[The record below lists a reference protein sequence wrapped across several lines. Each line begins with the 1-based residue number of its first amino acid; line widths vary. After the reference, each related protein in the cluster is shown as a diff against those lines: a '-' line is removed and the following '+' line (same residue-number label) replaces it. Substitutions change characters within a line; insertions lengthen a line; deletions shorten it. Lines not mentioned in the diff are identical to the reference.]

1 MNKIY
6 KVVWSKVRACYV
18 VASELVSG
26 HSRGTSLAR
35 TLRRGV
41 LCAALAAALTPVAA
55 GALSPAPAEA
65 PAVET
70 APEKTAAPVAGKKAA
85 RTSLRAAVPLSED
98 AELYG
103 YDVTRGLGAAGFETF
118 SEDVE
123 LYGHNAMRG
132 LRPAGA
138 PPVKAP
144 PLTALH
150 FFSVNSSNTGDP
162 YTNNWMNNCASGDNS
177 MAIGYKASVGE
188 NAHGSLAIGYG
199 AKINKS
205 TNTVEKN
212 AIAIGTNAFIGNG
225 NGSDVG
231 AAIAIGNWARV
242 FGSSTHNGI
251 AIGSNAA
258 STSGSIVI
266 GENTKDYDTN
276 PNNTKETTYGV
287 LIGSY
292 LKTYGGTSQVG
303 LGNYVQLK
311 GQTAT
316 AIGAWS
322 QAMATY
328 ATTLGAH
335 SQALQNQATALGGNS
350 VASAEWSTA
359 VGYEA
364 VAKEKY
370 SLAVGDSTSADKQD
384 STALGSNAHS
394 TAFGGVAL
402 GAYSRA
408 DREAAK
414 NTDVYLSRYKEVSD
428 TVFGAMGAVSV
439 GGVSEKGVTAN
450 RQIVNLA
457 AGTQDSDAV
466 NVAQL
471 KAAAQWTIVDE
482 DHNFKTLNVDNSL
495 LVKGTDGIT
504 ATVSKDSGLTLGL
517 NTAKL
522 NQTINNSTAVTNI
535 NNNIT
540 ALKGGFDLADTD
552 GVKSSVP
559 LGGTKQAV
567 TFKAAGL
574 GDAFTAAV
582 DANRNVTYRLE
593 KSKLVSNI
601 SSDIIATINKNTTSP
616 VTNISAKFGVTAE
629 SGAKKTVTL
638 SKDTEPT
645 VKFVGDGNIIQSQ
658 VTTDGVK
665 YQVNTAKLNTAITN
679 NATVQK
685 NKTDISNINTTVQK
699 NKTDISNI
707 NTTVTKHTGDITK
720 LQGGFTVSNA
730 AGTKQDITLG
740 GASKQNIKFLG
751 EADKIDV
758 TVVADG
764 TAGAKVTVKA
774 NAKLGENIDLS
785 NNSIINT
792 INNNITTL
800 QGGFTV
806 KSGSD
811 SGAITAGD
819 TLEFAGKNY
828 VVTSYDVT
836 AKKLTVGLDDATKNK
851 IDNIDTIGAA
861 AKWTVKDVKGNSKT
875 INAATP
881 LVVSGDDYI
890 IAAVD
895 GTSGLSLTMKTDKL
909 NDAITNNATVRQNVT
924 NIAGNTQAI
933 TNLGDR
939 VTSNEGDITNLKGGF
954 TVSNAA
960 GTKQAITLGGA
971 SKQNIKFLGEADKI
985 DVTVE
990 ADGTAGAKV
999 TVKAN
1004 AKLGEN
1010 IDLSNNSTI
1019 KTLSGDISN
1028 AVTNNETV
1036 NKLKEGF
1043 NLADKD
1049 GVKGS
1054 VTLGEATKQ
1063 AVTFKA
1069 DGLGDAFTAAVD
1081 DNRNVTYSLDKSKL
1095 VSNIS
1100 GDIFNTVNNNTAP
1113 VTNISAKFAVA
1124 ADKGADKTVTLA
1136 KGAVPVVKFVGD
1148 GKYLAS
1154 VTSNDGVQYTL
1165 NAAELGKNIDL
1176 SNNTTLNDN
1185 NIIRQLQ
1192 GGFKVSDG
1200 SLAGTGAVTAGDTL
1214 EFAGKNYVVTSYDV
1228 TAKKLTVGLDDA
1240 TKTKIDSIDTIG
1252 AAAKWTIKDTG
1263 TGAKTIDASN
1273 ALTVSGDDYITAA
1286 VNSTSG
1292 LSLTMNETKLNNAIT
1307 NNATVQQNKTD
1318 ITALKGGFDLAD
1330 KDGVK
1335 GSVTLGE
1342 ATKQAVTFKAAGM
1355 DDAFTAAVDGNRNVT
1370 YTLDKSKLVN
1380 SISGDIFNTVN
1391 NNTAPVTNISATFDI
1406 AAEKGAN
1413 KTVTLGKGAVPVVK
1427 FVGDEYLDSV
1437 TSNDGVQYTLNAA
1450 KLGQEID
1457 LSNNQAITAINSTVT
1472 GLKGGFDLKA
1482 GSQTSNV
1489 ALGGTPKPTVE
1500 FASSGDAL
1508 TVNLEG
1514 NKVTYTLDA
1523 AKLGNTINN
1532 GLTSFTT
1539 NVKKADGSTKE
1550 AQTLKKEHTAL
1561 NLAEG
1566 TNIVLTAS
1574 SDDITIATAADVQF
1588 NKITVGDG
1596 TSVMTLNNGAL
1607 SFANGTVLNN
1617 TGLTITGGPKITKTE
1632 VNMGGLPIGNVKSA
1646 LENTA
1651 LSDATNE
1658 QKNSAATIGDLQ
1670 TAVNNVNSSVADL
1683 SNKGLKFKGD
1693 DGAEISRKL
1702 GETLEIVGDEKNIAT
1717 KKTGDGKLSVALKN
1731 ELKFNVDGTAKQ
1743 LTVNAGNSGTITG
1756 LTNTTINGE
1765 DFATQGRAAT
1775 EEQLKAVNEKIGDV
1789 VAKSGNWKAQIN
1801 GQTIKTVNANDNT
1814 MNFVKGSNIELS
1826 DDNGKGN
1833 LKISVV
1839 DAPAFAGT
1847 VTAKGFDATGNKVVN
1862 VAKGT
1867 VSNESTDAVNG
1878 SQLWNASDSI
1888 AKHLGGGA
1896 KVNADGSVSAPTYI
1910 IRGGEYHDVGSAFT
1924 ALDKAFDS
1932 IGNNFGNIYNQ
1943 MGEMRKEIKT
1953 SGALGSALSALKP
1966 MYYDPVEPSQLMAGI
1981 GAYKGEY
1988 ALALGFAHYPNED
2001 TMLHAGVSI
2010 SHHGESMA
2018 NAGVTFKLGK
2028 KKEKDKIPERYRKGP
2043 MHSVYVMQKENSMLQ
2058 AQVASLETTN
2068 STQSLKMASLEEK
2081 NREQAKQLEDMNA
2094 RLERLEK
2101 LLRNGGKKR

>member
-70 APEKTAAPVAGKKAA
+70 APEKTAAPAAGKKAA

-150 FFSVNSSNTGDP
+150 FFSVNSGNTGDP
-162 YTNNWMNNCASGDNS
+162 YKNNWMNNCALGDNS
-177 MAIGYKASVGE
+177 MAIGKNASVGE
-188 NAHGSLAIGYG
+188 NGDGSLAIGYG

-251 AIGSNAA
+251 AIGSNTA

-276 PNNTKETTYGV
+276 PNNPDETTYGV

-303 LGNYVQLK
+303 LGNYVKLK

-316 AIGAWS
+316 AIGAGS

-335 SQALQNQATALGGNS
+335 SQALKNQATALGGNS

-359 VGYEA
+359 VGYGA

-370 SLAVGDSTSADKQD
+370 TLAVGDSTSADKQD

-414 NTDVYLSRYKEVSD
+414 DTDVYLHRYKTVSD
-428 TVFGAMGAVSV
+428 TVLGAMGAVSV

-471 KAAAQWTIVDE
+471 KAAAQWTIVDD

-535 NNNIT
+535 NNKLAQGFEVKAGSETQGQKIALNGNKAPVIAFDVKTSGQGLTVTRDGNTVKYGIDGSKIDLSRNQAVTTNTTNIT
-540 ALKGGFDLADTD
+540 AL
-552 GVKSSVP
+552 
-559 LGGTKQAV
+559 
-567 TFKAAGL
+567 
-574 GDAFTAAV
+574 
-582 DANRNVTYRLE
+582 
-593 KSKLVSNI
+593 
-601 SSDIIATINKNTTSP
+601 
-616 VTNISAKFGVTAE
+616 
-629 SGAKKTVTL
+629 
-638 SKDTEPT
+638 
-645 VKFVGDGNIIQSQ
+645 QS
-658 VTTDGVK
+658 
-665 YQVNTAKLNTAITN
+665 
-679 NATVQK
+679 
-685 NKTDISNINTTVQK
+685 
-699 NKTDISNI
+699 
-707 NTTVTKHTGDITK
+707 
-720 LQGGFTVSNA
+720 
-730 AGTKQDITLG
+730 
-740 GASKQNIKFLG
+740 
-751 EADKIDV
+751 
-758 TVVADG
+758 
-764 TAGAKVTVKA
+764 
-774 NAKLGENIDLS
+774 
-785 NNSIINT
+785 
-792 INNNITTL
+792 
-800 QGGFTV
+800 
-806 KSGSD
+806 
-811 SGAITAGD
+811 
-819 TLEFAGKNY
+819 
-828 VVTSYDVT
+828 
-836 AKKLTVGLDDATKNK
+836 
-851 IDNIDTIGAA
+851 
-861 AKWTVKDVKGNSKT
+861 
-875 INAATP
+875 
-881 LVVSGDDYI
+881 
-890 IAAVD
+890 
-895 GTSGLSLTMKTDKL
+895 
-909 NDAITNNATVRQNVT
+909 
-924 NIAGNTQAI
+924 
-933 TNLGDR
+933 
-939 VTSNEGDITNLKGGF
+939 GF

-971 SKQNIKFLGEADKI
+971 SKQNIKFLGEADKIDVAVEADGTAGAKVTVKANAKLGEHIDLSNNSIINTINNNITTLQGGFNVKSGTDQGAITAGDTLEFAGKNHVVTSYDVTAKKLTVGLDDATTNKIDNIDTTINAAAQWTVKDVKGNSKTIDASNALTVSGDDYINAAVDGTSGLLLTMKEAKLNQTITSNDTVQQNVTNIAGNTQAITNLGSRVTANEGDITNLKGGFTVSNAAGTKQDITLGGTDKQNITFEGEDGKI

-1043 NLADKD
+1043 NLKAGTASSPVALGGASKPTVEFASSSDALTVNLD
-1049 GVKGS
+1049 G
-1054 VTLGEATKQ
+1054 TK
-1063 AVTFKA
+1063 
-1069 DGLGDAFTAAVD
+1069 
-1081 DNRNVTYSLDKSKL
+1081 VTYGLDPDKL
-1095 VSNIS
+1095 
-1100 GDIFNTVNNNTAP
+1100 NTAINNNDHTP
-1113 VTNISAKFAVA
+1113 ITNISATFDIA
-1124 ADKGADKTVTLA
+1124 AEKGANKAVTLG
-1136 KGAVPVVKFVGD
+1136 KGAVPMVKFVGD

-1165 NAAELGKNIDL
+1165 NAAKLGQEIDL

-1185 NIIRQLQ
+1185 HIIQQLQ

-1214 EFAGKNYVVTSYDV
+1214 EFAGKNHVVTSYDV

-1252 AAAKWTIKDTG
+1252 AAARWTIKDMKG
-1263 TGAKTIDASN
+1263 NSKTIN
-1273 ALTVSGDDYITAA
+1273 AATPLVVSGDDYITAA
-1286 VNSTSG
+1286 VDGTSG
-1292 LSLTMNETKLNNAIT
+1292 LSLTMNTDKLNDTVT
-1307 NNATVQQNKTD
+1307 NNATVRQNKTD

-1330 KDGVK
+1330 NDGVK

-1342 ATKQAVTFKAAGM
+1342 ATKQTVTFKAAGL

-1370 YTLDKSKLVN
+1370 YTLDKSKLVS
-1380 SISGDIFNTVN
+1380 SISGDISNAVTNNETVN
-1391 NNTAPVTNISATFDI
+1391 KLKEGFDLKAGTASNSVALGGASKPTVEFASSSDALTVNLDGTKVTYGLDPDKLNTAINNNDHTPITNISATFDI

-1413 KTVTLGKGAVPVVK
+1413 KAVTLGKGAVPMVK

-1472 GLKGGFDLKA
+1472 SLKGGFNVKSGSAQGPVKA
-1482 GSQTSNV
+1482 GETLEFTGGEYVKTTYDATAKKLTIGLTEEAKNKLENSTS
-1489 ALGGTPKPTVE
+1489 GTTV
-1500 FASSGDAL
+1500 
-1508 TVNLEG
+1508 
-1514 NKVTYTLDA
+1514 
-1523 AKLGNTINN
+1523 N

-1539 NVKKADGSTKE
+1539 NVKKADGSTKT
-1550 AQTLKKEHTAL
+1550 AQTLKKGRTAL

-1588 NKITVGDG
+1588 NKITVGNG
-1596 TSVMTLNNGAL
+1596 TSAMTLKDGAL

-1617 TGLTITGGPKITKTE
+1617 SGLTINGGP
-1632 VNMGGLPIGNVKSA
+1632 
-1646 LENTA
+1646 
-1651 LSDATNE
+1651 
-1658 QKNSAATIGDLQ
+1658 
-1670 TAVNNVNSSVADL
+1670 AV
-1683 SNKGLKFKGD
+1683 
-1693 DGAEISRKL
+1693 
-1702 GETLEIVGDEKNIAT
+1702 
-1717 KKTGDGKLSVALKN
+1717 TGDGISAGGKKITNVADATADSDAVNYGQLKKAVQTEAGKNHTTVKAGTSGNVTVTKTAGANEYTVDLSDDVTFGKGNNAVSIK
-1731 ELKFNVDGTAKQ
+1731 GTEGK
-1743 LTVNAGNSGTITG
+1743 LTVGGGSKTVTVDGNSGTVTG
-1756 LTNTTINGE
+1756 LTNTTLTVEG
-1765 DFATQGRAAT
+1765 FAKKGRAAT
-1775 EEQLKAVNEKIGDV
+1775 EEQLQAVNEKIDDIALTGAGWDAEIDGTKV
-1789 VAKSGNWKAQIN
+1789 KTVGGNDRKLNFKSGRNVK
-1801 GQTIKTVNANDNT
+1801 VSNDSGS
-1814 MNFVKGSNIELS
+1814 VKI
-1826 DDNGKGN
+1826 D
-1833 LKISVV
+1833 VV
-1839 DAPAFAGT
+1839 DAPTFAGT
-1847 VTAKGFDATGNKVVN
+1847 VTAKGFDASNSKVVN

-1910 IRGGEYHDVGSAFT
+1910 VRGGEYHDVGSAFT

-1966 MYYDPVEPSQLMAGI
+1966 MYYDPVEPSQIMAGI

-1988 ALALGFAHYPNED
+1988 ALALGLAHYPNED
-2001 TMLHAGVSI
+2001 TMLHAGVSVAQ
-2010 SHHGESMA
+2010 HGDAMV

>member
-70 APEKTAAPVAGKKAA
+70 APEKTAAPLAGKKAA

-98 AELYG
+98 AELSSH
-103 YDVTRGLGAAGFETF
+103 DVTRGLGAAGFETF

-123 LYGHNAMRG
+123 LYGHNVMRG
-132 LRPAGA
+132 RRPAGA
-138 PPVKAP
+138 LPAKAP
-144 PLTALH
+144 PPPTPLTALH
-150 FFSVNSSNTGDP
+150 YFSVAADDNAAPTG
-162 YTNNWMNNCASGDNS
+162 TNWDNDGATGGNS
-177 MAIGYKASVGE
+177 MAVGRNAFVDKNSAGALAVGYGAKIADFAKNAIAIGE
-188 NAHGSLAIGYG
+188 NAAVDEYARGSLAIGYG

-205 TNTVEKN
+205 VTDSDLKPN
-212 AIAIGTNAFIGNG
+212 AIAIGANATIGNG
-225 NGSDVG
+225 QGGGVG
-231 AAIAIGNWARV
+231 
-242 FGSSTHNGI
+242 GI
-251 AIGSNAA
+251 AIGSSAKVSGSNAGDSIA
-258 STSGSIVI
+258 IGEKAEANNGSIVI
-266 GENTKDYDTN
+266 GRRNKDYAITKDPVTGADVVTRGR
-276 PNNTKETTYGV
+276 GV
-287 LIGSY
+287 YIGTGV
-292 LKTYGGTSQVG
+292 KTYGSTSQVA
-303 LGNYVQLK
+303 LGNDVQVK
-311 GQTAT
+311 GQDAT
-316 AIGAWS
+316 AIGTWS
-322 QAMATY
+322 QAMATF
-328 ATTLGAH
+328 ATALGAD
-335 SQALQNQATALGGNS
+335 SKALFNQATALGGYS
-350 VASAEWSTA
+350 VASADWSTA

-364 VAKEKY
+364 KTTGEN
-370 SLAVGDSTSADKQD
+370 SLAVGTKASADAEYA
-384 STALGSNAHS
+384 SALGPKAKS
-394 TAFGGVAL
+394 TVSYGVAL
-402 GAYSRA
+402 GAYSVA
-408 DREAAK
+408 DREGVEPS
-414 NTDVYLSRYKEVSD
+414 NVYLAGYGKVD
-428 TVFGAMGAVSV
+428 KTVVGKRAAVSV
-439 GGVSEKGVTAN
+439 GGKDSMSGNTLT

-457 AGTQDSDAV
+457 AGTQDTDAV

-471 KAAAQWTIVDE
+471 KAGAQWTIKDTGTGA
-482 DHNFKTLNVDNSL
+482 KTIDVKTP
-495 LVKGTDGIT
+495 LV
-504 ATVSKDSGLTLGL
+504 VR
-517 NTAKL
+517 
-522 NQTINNSTAVTNI
+522 
-535 NNNIT
+535 
-540 ALKGGFDLADTD
+540 
-552 GVKSSVP
+552 
-559 LGGTKQAV
+559 
-567 TFKAAGL
+567 
-574 GDAFTAAV
+574 GDDYITAAV
-582 DANRNVTYRLE
+582 
-593 KSKLVSNI
+593 SN
-601 SSDIIATINKNTTSP
+601 A
-616 VTNISAKFGVTAE
+616 
-629 SGAKKTVTL
+629 SGL
-638 SKDTEPT
+638 SLTMNET
-645 VKFVGDGNIIQSQ
+645 
-658 VTTDGVK
+658 
-665 YQVNTAKLNTAITN
+665 KLNKAITN
-679 NATVQK
+679 NTAFT
-685 NKTDISNINTTVQK
+685 TINTKLAQGFEVKAGSETQGQK
-699 NKTDISNI
+699 IALNGNKAPVIAFDVKTSGKGL
-707 NTTVTKHTGDITK
+707 TVTR
-720 LQGGFTVSNA
+720 
-730 AGTKQDITLG
+730 AG
-740 GASKQNIKFLG
+740 N
-751 EADKIDV
+751 
-758 TVVADG
+758 
-764 TAGAKVTVKA
+764 TVKY
-774 NAKLGENIDLS
+774 GIDGSEIDLS
-785 NNSIINT
+785 GNSTVKT

-800 QGGFTV
+800 ADTVNKGLSFKGDTATRVNRKLGETLNVTGGIADNTKLTSNNIGVVAYGNGTLNVKLAKDLKGLDRVAVGGTV
-806 KSGSD
+806 INGSGLST
-811 SGAITAGD
+811 SGGPAITKDGINAGGKKI
-819 TLEFAGKNY
+819 TSLIAG
-828 VVTSYDVT
+828 T
-836 AKKLTVGLDDATKNK
+836 ANTDAVNVAQLKA
-851 IDNIDTIGAA
+851 DAQ
-861 AKWTVKDVKGNSKT
+861 WTVKDVKGNSKT
-875 INAATP
+875 IDAATP
-881 LVVSGDDYI
+881 LVVTGSDGVTAKVD
-890 IAAVD
+890 AA
-895 GTSGLSLTMKTDKL
+895 GLQLGLDKDVL
-909 NDAITNNATVRQNVT
+909 ATTINSSTTAITNVKAKFKVGADSGTALPVTADKDGTQTVKFVGDDNIIQSEVTTDGVKYKVNAGKLNTAITSNDTVQQNVT
-924 NIAGNTQAI
+924 NIAGNKEAI
-933 TNLGDR
+933 TNLGGR
-939 VTSNEGDITNLKGGF
+939 VTSNEGDITALKGGF
-954 TVSNAA
+954 TVSNADESV
-960 GTKQAITLGGA
+960 KPAITLGDA

-1043 NLADKD
+1043 DLADKG
-1049 GVKGS
+1049 GVKSS

-1095 VSNIS
+1095 VS
-1100 GDIFNTVNNNTAP
+1100 
-1113 VTNISAKFAVA
+1113 
-1124 ADKGADKTVTLA
+1124 
-1136 KGAVPVVKFVGD
+1136 
-1148 GKYLAS
+1148 
-1154 VTSNDGVQYTL
+1154 
-1165 NAAELGKNIDL
+1165 
-1176 SNNTTLNDN
+1176 
-1185 NIIRQLQ
+1185 
-1192 GGFKVSDG
+1192 
-1200 SLAGTGAVTAGDTL
+1200 
-1214 EFAGKNYVVTSYDV
+1214 
-1228 TAKKLTVGLDDA
+1228 
-1240 TKTKIDSIDTIG
+1240 
-1252 AAAKWTIKDTG
+1252 
-1263 TGAKTIDASN
+1263 
-1273 ALTVSGDDYITAA
+1273 
-1286 VNSTSG
+1286 
-1292 LSLTMNETKLNNAIT
+1292 
-1307 NNATVQQNKTD
+1307 
-1318 ITALKGGFDLAD
+1318 
-1330 KDGVK
+1330 
-1335 GSVTLGE
+1335 
-1342 ATKQAVTFKAAGM
+1342 
-1355 DDAFTAAVDGNRNVT
+1355 
-1370 YTLDKSKLVN
+1370 

-1391 NNTAPVTNISATFDI
+1391 NNTAPVTNISASFDI

-1450 KLGQEID
+1450 KLGKEID

-1472 GLKGGFDLKA
+1472 SLKGGFNVKSGSAQGPVKA
-1482 GSQTSNV
+1482 GETLEFTGGAYVKTSYDVTNKKLTIGLTED
-1489 ALGGTPKPTVE
+1489 ARNKLESGTTV
-1500 FASSGDAL
+1500 
-1508 TVNLEG
+1508 
-1514 NKVTYTLDA
+1514 
-1523 AKLGNTINN
+1523 N

-1550 AQTLKKEHTAL
+1550 AQTLKKGQTAL

-1574 SDDITIATAADVQF
+1574 SDDITIATADDVKF
-1588 NKITVGDG
+1588 NTITVGDVKV
-1596 TSVMTLNNGAL
+1596 TS
-1607 SFANGTVLNN
+1607 
-1617 TGLTITGGPKITKTE
+1617 
-1632 VNMGGLPIGNVKSA
+1632 
-1646 LENTA
+1646 
-1651 LSDATNE
+1651 TNL
-1658 QKNSAATIGDLQ
+1658 TIGDTTLNS
-1670 TAVNNVNSSVADL
+1670 TGLIINGGPAVTGDGISAGGKKITNVADGVIAEDSKDAVNGGQLHKAVNTAIGELND
-1683 SNKGLKFKGD
+1683 KGLKFKGD

-1839 DAPAFAGT
+1839 DAPTFAGT

-1910 IRGGEYHDVGSAFT
+1910 IRGGQYNDVGSAFK
-1924 ALDKAFDS
+1924 ALDQAFDG
-1932 IGNNFGNIYNQ
+1932 IDNNFGNIYNQ

-1966 MYYDPVEPSQLMAGI
+1966 MYYDPVEPSQIMAGI

-1988 ALALGFAHYPNED
+1988 ALALGLAHYPNED
-2001 TMLHAGVSI
+2001 TMLHAGVSVAQ
-2010 SHHGESMA
+2010 HGDAMV